1 MCKITEIFAHYQ
13 KNTYICGIMN
23 GIKQWLDSH
32 SYVKTFLHGLL
43 IHPVEC
49 RPRLWL
55 RLLRPFYTH
64 CAFSSKIYSSARM
77 DVVPFRRF
85 SLGKRSVVESF
96 SCVNNAVGDVTIGD
110 NSRIG
115 LHNTIIGPVQIG
127 HNVII
132 AQGVVA
138 SGLNHGFSD
147 SNQTIDSQ
155 PVTTNPI
162 VIEDDVWV
170 GANSVITAGVHIGR
184 HVIIGAGSVVTHD
197 IPDHS
202 LAVGSPAKVIRS
214 I

>member
-1 MCKITEIFAHYQ
+1 MCKINEFFAHYQ
-13 KNTYICGIMN
+13 KNTYICGIMR

-32 SYVKTFLHGLL
+32 SNVKTFLHGLL

-64 CAFSSKIYSSARM
+64 CALSSKIYSSARM
-77 DVVPFRRF
+77 DVVPFHLF
-85 SLGKRSVVESF
+85 CLGKRSVIESF
-96 SCVNNAVGDVTIGD
+96 SCVNNAVGDVIVGD

-127 HNVII
+127 CNVII

-138 SGLNHGFSD
+138 SGLNHGFCNPD
-147 SNQTIDSQ
+147 QTIESQ
-155 PVTTNPI
+155 PVTTSPI
-162 VIEDDVWV
+162 VIEDDVWI
-170 GANSVITAGVHIGR
+170 GANAVITAGVHIGR
-184 HVIIGAGSVVTHD
+184 HVIIGAGSIVTHD

-202 LAVGSPAKVIRS
+202 LAVGCPAKVVRS